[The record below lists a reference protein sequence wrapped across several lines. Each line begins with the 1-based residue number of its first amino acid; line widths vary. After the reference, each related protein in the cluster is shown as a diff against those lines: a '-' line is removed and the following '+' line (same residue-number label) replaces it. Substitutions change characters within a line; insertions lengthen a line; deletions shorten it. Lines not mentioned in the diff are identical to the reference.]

1 MPLTRL
7 LIILE
12 AAFAESSEHAFQELA
27 DNPEHQQYDY
37 NISHV
42 LSYFNVYTSFLYY
55 SLLFLPVLF
64 SLDARAAGSAAIELH
79 PVFVEYPKYR
89 TFAVEAAGRPNVIE

>member
-42 LSYFNVYTSFLYY
+42 LSYLNVYTSFLYY

-64 SLDARAAGSAAIELH
+64 SLDTRAAGSAAIELH